1 MAAAALNY
9 FSEADSISTTA
20 ICRSGL
26 HDVAE
31 NKKRKNLSSSSAVPI
46 EQIDYSGHD
55 DDQNRNEY
63 DNESEGMTSPSGN
76 SLPSLTSSESLSP
89 ISRVCP
95 ILMSSMMSVLYFAFA
110 DSNNSADGVMKK
122 SILRQ
127 IVTEKVIITSN
138 IFSSLI

>member
-1 MAAAALNY
+1 MAAVALNY
-9 FSEADSISTTA
+9 FSESDSISA
-20 ICRSGL
+20 SEKCKSAFY
-26 HDVAE
+26 DVVE
-31 NKKRKNLSSSSAVPI
+31 NKKRKNLSSSSVVKI
-46 EQIDYSGHD
+46 EKIDNSGHD

-76 SLPSLTSSESLSP
+76 SPPSFTSTESLSP

-95 ILMSSMMSVLYFAFA
+95 ILMSSMMSVLYFAFS

-127 IVTEKVIITSN
+127 IVTEKVIAISN
-138 IFSSLI
+138 IFLA